1 MVSSCSKIISQ
12 LSKSPA
18 ARRASF
24 IWHQNMNDQMTAAIF
39 GNASAALQEDL
50 GSGDKTAQLVPEST
64 TASAIIIC
72 REPMTL
78 AGQPWVDEVF
88 RQLNPDVDIQW
99 LANDG
104 DHLPA
109 DAEICVLDGA
119 ARSLLSGERTALNFL
134 QTLSATATMTS
145 RYVNA
150 VANFKARILD
160 TRKTIPGLRIAQ
172 KYAVRCGGGNNHR
185 IGLFDAILIKEN
197 HIVSAGGVEAA
208 IRTAKEQHS
217 NLPIE
222 IEVESVTE
230 LRDALRA
237 GADRLLLDNFDIA
250 DLQRAVEVNHKEGDP
265 PVDLEASG
273 GLTLDEIVKVAETG
287 VDYISVGALTKN
299 ITAIDL
305 SMRFRYDT

>member
-39 GNASAALQEDL
+39 GNVSAALQEDL

-88 RQLNPDVDIQW
+88 RQLDPDVDIQW